1 MVPRAQPRPQVLSVD
16 VHDPGLRTGVVTRQ
30 PASARGDARSPA
42 LRPTLTIMGKTVGN
56 CVAAVVALIGACVA
70 TGSTTASAQGDAFG
84 AYAVAVIA
92 AGTDHTCAI
101 RADATVACWG
111 ANSDDQIGIGTAG
124 STPVTRPTTVAG
136 LRDVRSV
143 AAGDRFTCALKMN
156 GTVACWGRGL
166 EGQLGNGTRASS
178 PVPVVLSS
186 SWLTSVVAL
195 SAGGTNACALLAD
208 GQVFCWGDH
217 DFPGSFGSGD
227 AEVVND
233 PRIPARVQVLEATGI
248 SVGNRFACV
257 TTRDLSV
264 LCWGRGTSGQL
275 GNGAS
280 LSSRTPVKVVGLP
293 QPIPGFNAT
302 FTAAVSAGGRHAC
315 AFAVCWGDN
324 NRGQLGDGTLTPS
337 NVPVATPV
345 LSGRPLVAGGDLT
358 CMTGRSSNSSFATFC
373 WGDNSFGQLAT
384 PSPPDHSTT
393 PILVNES
400 SEPVAVGGDHA
411 CSFNRGDLGIPGD
424 YTITFACWGRD
435 DAGQLGNGNV
445 APSSGV
451 VATGVTSPPAWLR
464 TRGVRTTIEP
474 VRVLDTRPG
483 VFVGYNS
490 TKPGPGGTVPV
501 RVTGATLGVPETAI
515 AVSVNVTGTEATAPG
530 FVTVWPC
537 DQPRPLASTLNLVP
551 GEDRANLALVRIG
564 ADGLVCAFTQS
575 GAHLVVDVEGYI
587 DAQVAYAAVAPKRL
601 ADRRGGGG
609 ALGAFEELGQ
619 GSYALSVPAIDGVLP
634 PPDSTMVLNVTAT
647 DVAVDGFV
655 TVWPCSEHRP
665 LASNLNVRAGETLP
679 VGVLV
684 RIGTTSPGSLLNPPT
699 GRICFYTNTGANL
712 VVDANGWFP
721 PGGTMSTVA
730 GIRVLD
736 TRPSSRVGYA
746 GFGKPAGTTEV
757 SFDALPLGPQS
768 GRRSIVLSVTA
779 TEADAAGFVR
789 VSSCGSSPTGPFSN
803 LNVAAGGTRAN
814 LVIAEIAST
823 VPTKLCLFTNVPMHL
838 IVDVDGW
845 TPQSATTV
853 TTPS

>member
-16 VHDPGLRTGVVTRQ
+16 VHDPGLRAGVVTRQ
-30 PASARGDARSPA
+30 PASDRGDARSPA

-111 ANSDDQIGIGTAG
+111 ANSDGQIGIGTAG

-178 PVPVVLSS
+178 PVPVVLTS

-233 PRIPARVQVLEATGI
+233 PRIPARVQVLEARGI

-324 NRGQLGDGTLTPS
+324 NRGAARRRHPHAVQ
-337 NVPVATPV
+337 
-345 LSGRPLVAGGDLT
+345 RAG
-358 CMTGRSSNSSFATFC
+358 S
-373 WGDNSFGQLAT
+373 
-384 PSPPDHSTT
+384 
-393 PILVNES
+393 
-400 SEPVAVGGDHA
+400 
-411 CSFNRGDLGIPGD
+411 
-424 YTITFACWGRD
+424 
-435 DAGQLGNGNV
+435 
-445 APSSGV
+445 
-451 VATGVTSPPAWLR
+451 
-464 TRGVRTTIEP
+464 
-474 VRVLDTRPG
+474 DTR
-483 VFVGYNS
+483 S
-490 TKPGPGGTVPV
+490 
-501 RVTGATLGVPETAI
+501 
-515 AVSVNVTGTEATAPG
+515 
-530 FVTVWPC
+530 
-537 DQPRPLASTLNLVP
+537 
-551 GEDRANLALVRIG
+551 
-564 ADGLVCAFTQS
+564 
-575 GAHLVVDVEGYI
+575 
-587 DAQVAYAAVAPKRL
+587 
-601 ADRRGGGG
+601 
-609 ALGAFEELGQ
+609 
-619 GSYALSVPAIDGVLP
+619 
-634 PPDSTMVLNVTAT
+634 
-647 DVAVDGFV
+647 
-655 TVWPCSEHRP
+655 
-665 LASNLNVRAGETLP
+665 VRAP
-679 VGVLV
+679 VG
-684 RIGTTSPGSLLNPPT
+684 
-699 GRICFYTNTGANL
+699 
-712 VVDANGWFP
+712 
-721 PGGTMSTVA
+721 
-730 GIRVLD
+730 
-736 TRPSSRVGYA
+736 
-746 GFGKPAGTTEV
+746 
-757 SFDALPLGPQS
+757 
-768 GRRSIVLSVTA
+768 RR
-779 TEADAAGFVR
+779 
-789 VSSCGSSPTGPFSN
+789 
-803 LNVAAGGTRAN
+803 
-814 LVIAEIAST
+814 
-823 VPTKLCLFTNVPMHL
+823 
-838 IVDVDGW
+838 W
-845 TPQSATTV
+845 
-853 TTPS
+853 